1 MASTGTGYMGS
12 RATFCIWAFLLST
25 TLIAAGC
32 AALDAPYAPGSV
44 NDVGYGGRFRQP
56 ASG

>member
-1 MASTGTGYMGS
+1 MGS
-12 RATFCIWAFLLST
+12 RPTFCIRMLLLST
-25 TLIAAGC
+25 VLISAGC
-32 AALDAPYAPGSV
+32 AALDAPYNPASV